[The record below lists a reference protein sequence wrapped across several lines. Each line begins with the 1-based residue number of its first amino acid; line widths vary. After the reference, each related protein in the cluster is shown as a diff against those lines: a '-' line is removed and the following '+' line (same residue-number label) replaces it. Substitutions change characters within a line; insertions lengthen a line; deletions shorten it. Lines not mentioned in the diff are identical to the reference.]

1 MMKQKNKRVFQ
12 NGFHLLC
19 FLCFQFCFI
28 LWPAGSHADPDKLKI
43 FTVNYPLQFFA
54 ERIAGNHAD
63 VVFPA
68 PADVDPAYWMPDT
81 GTIADYQKA
90 DLIFLNGAHYAKWV
104 DKVSLPASKI
114 IDTSRKCKD
123 QYIYSTEATT
133 HSHGSEGAH
142 AHESLAFTLWLDLNL
157 AVQQAKAIEK
167 ALIRKKPRLKD
178 TFENNFI
185 TLEKDLMALDRD
197 LKEMAALKQNRPL
210 VGSHPVYDYLAK
222 GYALNLKSVHWEPDE
237 TPSFQQWQNL
247 KRTLIDH
254 PAKWMVWEAA
264 PDKATVAKL
273 KFMGVK
279 SLVFDPCANAPN
291 QGDFLMVMK
300 QNIRNLKSAFR

>member
-1 MMKQKNKRVFQ
+1 MNQKNKRVFQ
-12 NGFHLLC
+12 NVFYLLGFLWL
-19 FLCFQFCFI
+19 QFIFI
-28 LWPAGSHADPDKLKI
+28 FWPAVSHAGPDKLKI
-43 FTVNYPLQFFA
+43 FTVNYPLQYFA
-54 ERIAGNHAD
+54 ERIAGNHAA

-81 GTIADYQKA
+81 GTITDYQQA

-104 DKVSLPASKI
+104 DKVSLPASKT
-114 IDTSRKCKD
+114 IDTSRKFKD

-133 HSHGSEGAH
+133 HSHGSGGAH

-167 ALIRKKPRLKD
+167 ALIRKRPMLKD
-178 TFENNFI
+178 TFKNNFLA
-185 TLEKDLMALDRD
+185 LEKDLLALVRE
-197 LKEMAALKQNRPL
+197 LKETAARIQNQPL

-222 GYALNLKSVHWEPDE
+222 RYALNLKSVHWEPDE

-254 PAKWMVWEAA
+254 PAKWMVWETD
-264 PDKATVAKL
+264 PDQATAVKL
-273 KFMGVK
+273 KSMGVK
-279 SLVFDPCANAPN
+279 SLVFDPCGNAPN
-291 QGDFLMVMK
+291 QGDFLTVMQ
-300 QNIRNLKSAFR
+300 QNIRNLKSALH

>member
-19 FLCFQFCFI
+19 FLCLKFTFI
-28 LWPAGSHADPDKLKI
+28 FWPTGSHADPDKLKI
-43 FTVNYPLQFFA
+43 FTVNYPLQYFA
-54 ERIAGNHAD
+54 ERIAGNHAT

-68 PADVDPAYWMPDT
+68 PAEVDPAYWMPDT
-81 GTIADYQKA
+81 GTITDYQQA

-104 DKVSLPASKI
+104 DKVSLPASKT
-114 IDTSRKCKD
+114 IDTSRKFKD

-167 ALIRKKPRLKD
+167 ALIRKRPMLKNI
-178 TFENNFI
+178 FENNF
-185 TLEKDLMALDRD
+185 LALKKDLMVLDRD
-197 LKEMAALKQNRPL
+197 LKELAARIQHHPL
-210 VGSHPVYDYLAK
+210 VGSHPIYDYLAK

-237 TPSFQQWQNL
+237 PPSFQQWQNL
-247 KRTLIDH
+247 KRTLTYH
-254 PAKWMVWEAA
+254 PAKWMVWEAN
-264 PDKATVAKL
+264 PNQATVVKL
-273 KFMGVK
+273 KSMGVN
-279 SLVFDPCANAPN
+279 SLVFDPCGNAPD
-291 QGDFLMVMK
+291 QGDFLTVMQ
-300 QNIRNLKSAFR
+300 QNILNLKKALQ

>member
-1 MMKQKNKRVFQ
+1 MICLKENYDEAKEQKGFSKRVSPSLFPL
-12 NGFHLLC
+12 FPIY
-19 FLCFQFCFI
+19 FI
-28 LWPAGSHADPDKLKI
+28 FWPAGSHADPDKLKI
-43 FTVNYPLQFFA
+43 FTVNYPLQYFA
-54 ERIAGNHAD
+54 ERIAGNHAA

-104 DKVSLPASKI
+104 DKVSLPASKT
-114 IDTSRKCKD
+114 IDTSRKFKD

-167 ALIRKKPRLKD
+167 ALIRKRPMLKD
-178 TFENNFI
+178 TFENNFMA
-185 TLEKDLMALDRD
+185 LEKDLMALDRE
-197 LKEMAALKQNRPL
+197 LKEMAARIQNQPL

-247 KRTLIDH
+247 KRMLIEH
-254 PAKWMVWEAA
+254 PAKWMIWEAN
-264 PDKATVAKL
+264 PDQATYRKTY
-273 KFMGVK
+273 
-279 SLVFDPCANAPN
+279 
-291 QGDFLMVMK
+291 
-300 QNIRNLKSAFR
+300 